1 MENVSENPVQTEL
14 APPAISTA
22 EQPMSQIK
30 HGFKFYGK
38 GGEYFRI
45 WIVNLSLTI
54 LTLGIYSAWAKVRNM
69 NYVYNNLE
77 VMGSRFHFHASAI
90 NILKGRLIVAGLFI
104 AYLAT
109 THFFPILSALFS
121 LVFIFVTPW
130 LIVRSLQFTARNTS
144 FRGVRFNF
152 KGSHGAAL
160 SNFILL
166 PIGAFLTLGL
176 LTPYMFHQQQK
187 YIVDNAYYG
196 QQKFRFEDNVSAF
209 YWLCFKAFIAL
220 AIGGAV
226 VTGLISVV
234 SDAVTVLLPASAGP
248 DFINGVLA
256 AVSVGLMFV
265 YMLLVQSYFNVLL
278 INARYCQS
286 HLLDSGFESRLSVLG
301 LGWIYISNMVLIIGS
316 LGLAIPWTTM
326 RLMNYRAN
334 ALSVLEGSQFSN
346 IVAES
351 IEHQSAFGEEVG
363 DALDV
368 DFAL

>member
-1 MENVSENPVQTEL
+1 MENVSGNPIQIES

-22 EQPMSQIK
+22 EQPMTQIK
-30 HGFKFYGK
+30 HGFKFYGQ

-77 VMGSRFHFHASAI
+77 VMGSRFHYHASAI
-90 NILKGRLIVAGLFI
+90 NILKGRLIIAGLFI

-130 LIVRSLQFTARNTS
+130 LIVRSLQFTARNSS

-152 KGSHGAAL
+152 KGTHGAAL

-196 QQKFRFEDNVSAF
+196 KQKFRFEDNVSAF

-220 AIGGAV
+220 AIGGAA
-226 VTGLISVV
+226 VTGLVSVV
-234 SDAVTVLLPASAGP
+234 SGGVTTLLMESADPKVLNQTVA
-248 DFINGVLA
+248 F
-256 AVSVGLMFV
+256 VGLAFMFT
-265 YMLLVQSYFNVLL
+265 YMLLLQSYFNVLL
-278 INARYCQS
+278 TNARYRQS
-286 HLLDSGFESRLSVLG
+286 HLLDSAFESRLSVLG
-301 LGWIYISNMVLIIGS
+301 LGWIYLSNMVLIICT

-326 RLMNYRAN
+326 RLINYRAN
-334 ALSVLEGSQFSN
+334 ALSVLEGPQFSN
-346 IVAES
+346 IVTES
-351 IEHQSAFGEEVG
+351 IEHQAAFGEELG